1 MPPSQD
7 SPQTRYETALAHGFV
22 PDPAQEPAV
31 RALERCH
38 QALYGATSATTVRG
52 VYLWGPVGRGKTWLM
67 DQFHQT
73 LRVPALRQHF
83 HHFMRDLHRELF
95 RLTGTPEPL
104 SLFAEQLAARYRV
117 LCFDELFV
125 TDIADAMLLG
135 GVFKSLISKG
145 VVLVATSNQP
155 PDGLYADGFNRAQ
168 FLPAI
173 AALTR
178 HMEVV
183 QLAGAQDHRLHQRQ
197 QEQRYWVRDASEPDR
212 FAPLFQRLTGGAP
225 PVPSEI
231 TIGGRRLALRG
242 AAQRILWSSYA
253 ALCEQ
258 PFSALDYIALCDQ
271 ADAILLSGVPR
282 LGAPQREA
290 RIARGTEDAAS
301 RVDAG
306 DRQLLALSRY
316 DDSVRRFIALVDEC
330 YDRGVVLYLDA
341 AVPLDAL
348 YTEGALQFA
357 FQRTLSRLKA
367 MQYADFGG
375 DAAGNTPRS

>member
-1 MPPSQD
+1 MPSLSD
-7 SPQTRYETALAHGFV
+7 SPQTRYQTALAQGFRA
-22 PDPAQEPAV
+22 DPAQIPAV
-31 RALERCH
+31 QALEHCH
-38 QALYGATSATTVRG
+38 QALHAATPDSVQG

-67 DQFHQT
+67 DQFHET

-83 HHFMRDLHRELF
+83 HHFMRDLHRALF
-95 RLTGTPEPL
+95 LLTGTPEPL
-104 SLFAEQLAARYRV
+104 SRYADQLAVRYRV

-135 GVFKSLISKG
+135 GVFQNLIRRG

-155 PDGLYADGFNRAQ
+155 PDALYAGGFNRAQ

-173 AALTR
+173 EALKA
-178 HMEVV
+178 HMTVV
-183 QLAGAQDHRLHQRQ
+183 QLAGAQDHRQHQRQ
-197 QEQRYWVRDASEPDR
+197 QWQRYWIQDATEPDR
-212 FAPLFQRLTGGAP
+212 FANLFRHLADGAA
-225 PVPSEI
+225 PVPCARVV
-231 TIGGRRLALRG
+231 GGRRLALLG
-242 AAQRILWSSYA
+242 AAQRVLWCDYA

-271 ADAILLSGVPR
+271 ADALLLSGVPR

-290 RIARGTEDAAS
+290 RIARGTEDAAT
-301 RVDAG
+301 RVEAG
-306 DRQLLALSRY
+306 DRQLLALARN

-330 YDRGVVLYLDA
+330 YDRGLALYVEAEVALEE
-341 AVPLDAL
+341 L

-367 MQYADFGG
+367 MQYADF
-375 DAAGNTPRS
+375 